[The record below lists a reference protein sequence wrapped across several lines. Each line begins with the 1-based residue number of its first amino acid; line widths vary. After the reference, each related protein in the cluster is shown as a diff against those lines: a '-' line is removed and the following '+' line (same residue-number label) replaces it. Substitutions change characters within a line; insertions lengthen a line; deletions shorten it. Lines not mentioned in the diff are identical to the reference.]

1 MPQRAKELSALA
13 VKRLTEVGF
22 YFLGGVP
29 GFALKVQKNSASYVL
44 RYSDAYGKKHDVFIG
59 PRSVLS
65 LSQARGIALELKA
78 KILAG
83 RDPLEEKK
91 QARQKIKEEKKFKV
105 NFTGQR

>member
-44 RYSDAYGKKHDVFIG
+44 RYSDAYGKK
-59 PRSVLS
+59 
-65 LSQARGIALELKA
+65 A
-78 KILAG
+78 
-83 RDPLEEKK
+83 
-91 QARQKIKEEKKFKV
+91 
-105 NFTGQR
+105 